1 VTKLLEKVFDAA
13 AKLPEKEQEAFA
25 ALMLEELASEQRWA
39 EAFAKSQDA
48 LAGMADEALAE
59 FRAGK
64 TKPFENDSDLAH
76 D

>member
-1 VTKLLEKVFDAA
+1 MTKLLEKAFDAA

-25 ALMLEELASEQRWA
+25 ALILEELASEKRWA
-39 EAFAKSQDA
+39 DAFARSQGA
-48 LAGMADEALAE
+48 LAAMADEAIAE

-64 TKPFENDSDLAH
+64 TKRFENDSDLTN